1 MTSIRDLAAESL
13 GVGER
18 FCLAVEERDGR
29 LLADHPYDA
38 SPLDVVVLEGLDRLD
53 ESPPTGPVEVEV
65 IARVVDDRLVGRVV
79 DAECSE
85 PANREPT
92 AGA

>member
-38 SPLDVVVLEGLDRLD
+38 SPLDVVVLEGLDRLE
-53 ESPPTGPVEVEV
+53 ESPPSEPIEVE
-65 IARVVDDRLVGRVV
+65 ILGRVVDGRLVGRVV
-79 DAECSE
+79 DADD
-85 PANREPT
+85 
-92 AGA
+92 